1 MSSRAVE
8 GEALGVLWGSRTLR
22 NDDGSIVYDA
32 YGFPEQDQL
41 EGVIGDPNPD
51 WQGGL
56 SNTLKYKTL
65 GYLYW
70 RKPIKVLIFMQ
81 EQNL

>member
-41 EGVIGDPNPD
+41 EGVIGC
-51 WQGGL
+51 L
-56 SNTLKYKTL
+56 
-65 GYLYW
+65 LYTSDAPTN
-70 RKPIKVLIFMQ
+70 REV
-81 EQNL
+81 